1 MIQNSIW
8 IYEMILF
15 IYAVSLVG
23 YGIDVI
29 KSNWRIKQ
37 AAFGLLC
44 LAWILQSGVLID
56 ETIQTGA
63 LPILSLVDVLY
74 VYAWVLLT
82 CTLMISGFS
91 RIPFVEL
98 CINIFAF
105 LMLAL
110 AAGLDVKQQGLNET
124 AHIIHEILVAHISF
138 TILAYV
144 FFTFSFFLSVMYLLQ
159 YWLLRKKKGFHWIW
173 RFTDLKKLDE
183 YSFTAVLIG
192 VPLLFIGLAL
202 GFVWAY
208 TSGSEFYWMDLKTVG
223 SIVLLCIYIVYLL
236 LRLLRGYRGK
246 PISIYNSATFLVLLV
261 NFFLFS
267 VMSNFHF

>member
-8 IYEMILF
+8 IYEVILF
-15 IYAVSLVG
+15 IYAISLVG
-23 YGIDVI
+23 YGFDVLRG
-29 KSNWRIKQ
+29 NWRIKQ
-37 AAFGLLC
+37 VAFGLLT
-44 LAWILQSGVLID
+44 LAWVLQSGVLIH
-56 ETIQTGA
+56 ETIQTGT

-74 VYAWVLLT
+74 VYAWILLS
-82 CTLMISGFS
+82 CTLAISSFT
-91 RIPFVEL
+91 RIPFLEL
-98 CINIFAF
+98 CINVFAF

-110 AAGLDVKQQGLNET
+110 AAGLDVKQQGLNEK

-144 FFTFSFFLSVMYLLQ
+144 FFTFSFFLSAIYLLQ
-159 YWLLRKKKGFHWIW
+159 HWLLRKKKGFHWIW

-183 YSFTAVLIG
+183 YSFTSILIG
-192 VPLLFIGLAL
+192 VPLLFIGLSL

-223 SIVLLCIYIVYLL
+223 SIILLGIYIVYLL
-236 LRLLRGYRGK
+236 LRQLRGYRGK
-246 PISIYNSATFLVLLV
+246 PISIYNSATFMVLLV

-267 VMSNFHF
+267 VLSNFHF